1 MITIKKLFLTL
12 LLLSSIVYSQNIAPV
27 LTATGNQ
34 IYCPQSSLPI
44 VTNMSI
50 IDPDDIGIQAMYVQI
65 SSGYVLGQDTLTLTG
80 VHPTI
85 TTSWNATEGKLTLSG
100 VSGNPTYLEVS

>member
-1 MITIKKLFLTL
+1 MYRLRYLYRMIAIKKLFLIL
-12 LLLSSIVYSQNIAPV
+12 LLLSGFVYSQNIAPV

-34 IYCPQSSLPI
+34 IYWPQSSVPI

-85 TTSWNATEGKLTLSG
+85 TTSWYTTEGKLTLR
-100 VSGNPTYLEVS
+100 